1 MACVTLY
8 RQHAEN
14 GSQDLRACVKMMH
27 TVGTTVMRCVELC
40 ARRLGPA
47 LVGRWNERGTDYD
60 KKLMFTV

>member
-1 MACVTLY
+1 M
-8 RQHAEN
+8 
-14 GSQDLRACVKMMH
+14 RACVKVMH

>member
-1 MACVTLY
+1 M
-8 RQHAEN
+8 
-14 GSQDLRACVKMMH
+14 RACVKMMH

-60 KKLMFTV
+60 KKLVFTVW